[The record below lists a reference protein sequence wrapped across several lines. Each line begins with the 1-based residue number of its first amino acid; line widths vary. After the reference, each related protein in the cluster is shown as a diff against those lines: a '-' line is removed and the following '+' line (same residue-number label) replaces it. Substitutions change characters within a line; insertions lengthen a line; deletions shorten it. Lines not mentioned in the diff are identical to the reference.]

1 MPNLKIASIFTT
13 IDGEVTFGGPWCW
26 TTFVRLG
33 GCNLRCWRSSGF
45 CDAPHTLDL
54 NFPYP
59 ERTPEQ
65 VFNKVCEMGVE
76 RVTITGG
83 EPLLQ
88 EEALYELMKLIR
100 SEGFDATL
108 ETSGS
113 LPIGRP
119 DYFDSV
125 IMDVKPPSTQMAKK
139 NFVGNMARL
148 RKCDYVKVVL
158 EDKADFEWALRY
170 IEAYPTKAKV
180 AFGPRYNYLEP
191 RQLLE
196 WIRDAKRFDIQLNLQ
211 SHKFNFPECHPEPV
225 KSLRAVDFAQQV
237 ELEH

>member
-1 MPNLKIASIFTT
+1 MKLLKITSIFTT
-13 IDGEVTFGGPWCW
+13 IDGEVTHGGPWQW

-33 GCNLRCWRSSGF
+33 GCNLRCWKSSGF

-54 NFPYP
+54 KYPYP
-59 ERTPEQ
+59 ERTPDQ
-65 VFNKVCEMGVE
+65 VFKKVEEMGVR

-88 EEALYELMKLIR
+88 EEPLHALMQLFVGERFIT
-100 SEGFDATL
+100 TL

-113 LPIGRP
+113 LPINRP
-119 DYFDSV
+119 DYFNSV

-148 RKCDYVKVVL
+148 RAKDYVKFVL
-158 EDKADFEWALRY
+158 EDYADFEWALGY

-180 AFGPRYNYLEP
+180 AFGVRYNYLEP
-191 RQLLE
+191 RTLLE
-196 WIRDAKRFDIQLNLQ
+196 WLREKKLWNIQLNLQ
-211 SHKFNFPECHPEPV
+211 SHKFIFPECHPEPV
-225 KSLRAVDFAQQV
+225 RDLGAVDYGKQV